1 MNSFSASFSFPTF
14 SKKATKNVSIKD
26 GQDMDELKK
35 KDPFLYYSVPQVRE
49 AAVLF
54 KEKEYSLPEV
64 QEVKRQTRISFETR
78 DLFLEDFLVHETKS
92 LGLDESDVSEDAQT
106 EGGDDLLDMFFCMA
120 QEVRGSRKRKEPS
133 AEAKQ

>member
-14 SKKATKNVSIKD
+14 SKK
-26 GQDMDELKK
+26 
-35 KDPFLYYSVPQVRE
+35 
-49 AAVLF
+49 AVLF

-78 DLFLEDFLVHETKS
+78 DLFLEDILVQETKS

-106 EGGDDLLDMFFCMA
+106 EGGDDLLDMLLSMA
-120 QEVRGSRKRKEPS
+120 QEVGDSRKRKEPS
-133 AEAKQ
+133 AEEKQ